1 MRSSSLVSICGLL
14 LAAAACGDSPSD
26 GSGGEIN
33 SQEDVRNL
41 FQAVMPDLVAALTE
55 LANEGAAAPVL
66 SSIGDKSEHSSTVQ
80 CPGGGTLTANLATGQ
95 ATLTDCS
102 AGGVTISA
110 TLVLAVV
117 SAGPSSYEATFAG
130 TLMVTGSFTGTVE
143 VLSALI
149 QWTDPATD
157 ANTYWEVMVLING
170 QTFTVTSGDSG
181 GGELDCPAVN
191 GGGSVE
197 RDGPCDDNSD
207 CLSDSCRDPERNP
220 SEGCTCRPLDGG
232 GGDGD
237 CSSCIGT
244 NSAGP
249 NQPPDPAT
257 SCTDAGPFAC
267 DCQTESGGTVVF
279 ALSPEGCF

>member
-1 MRSSSLVSICGLL
+1 MRSFSLVSICALM

-55 LANEGAAAPVL
+55 LANEGAAAPAL
-66 SSIGDKSEHSSTVQ
+66 KSAHSSTVQ

-95 ATLTDCS
+95 ATLTDCT

-117 SAGPSSYEATFAG
+117 SAGPPSYEATFAG
-130 TLMVTGSFTGTVE
+130 TLMVSGSYTGTVE

-181 GGELDCPAVN
+181 GSGLECPAVN

-207 CLSDSCRDPERNP
+207 CLSNSCREPERDP
-220 SEGCTCRPLDGG
+220 SERCTCRPLDGG
-232 GGDGD
+232 GGGDGD
-237 CSSCIGT
+237 CSSCLGV
-244 NSAGP
+244 NSAP
-249 NQPPDPAT
+249 PSAPPDPAT
-257 SCTDAGPFAC
+257 SCGDEIDFSCT
-267 DCQTESGGTVVF
+267 CQTESGATATF
-279 ALSPEGCF
+279 YLSAGECIF